1 MASVDR
7 TCDQT
12 GATFSFCYFSFFF
25 SKRKIKEATA
35 LFLLLRSMS
44 PAVRRDAQ
52 RPSRVRTRPA
62 EPAAS
67 MGLFLRLRFPF
78 QRTSTPRHATDPPHP
93 RLIHLVQQESAPGR
107 QKRASWLLCSLTG
120 MTLKAPKSPPQPV
133 RLTDS
138 EDVFCKAVGLD
149 SNDHN
154 DRLLLSEVKVGTQIE
169 RCFYVSH
176 TG

>member
-1 MASVDR
+1 MP
-7 TCDQT
+7 
-12 GATFSFCYFSFFF
+12 
-25 SKRKIKEATA
+25 
-35 LFLLLRSMS
+35 
-44 PAVRRDAQ
+44 PAVVGERYGAIVSRRD
-52 RPSRVRTRPA
+52 PSRVGSEIRG
-62 EPAAS
+62 AAA
-67 MGLFLRLRFPF
+67 GRLHLKRAGWRVWTVRSSPCRGSCVPVPC
-78 QRTSTPRHATDPPHP
+78 QIATPRHATDPPHP
-93 RLIHLVQQESAPGR
+93 RLIHLVQRESAPGR
-107 QKRASWLLCSLTG
+107 QRRASWLLCSLTG

>member
-1 MASVDR
+1 MAACETRCTAGPDR
-7 TCDQT
+7 Q
-12 GATFSFCYFSFFF
+12 
-25 SKRKIKEATA
+25 IA
-35 LFLLLRSMS
+35 LLYRGFGGFL
-44 PAVRRDAQ
+44 PCQIA
-52 RPSRVRTRPA
+52 
-62 EPAAS
+62 
-67 MGLFLRLRFPF
+67 
-78 QRTSTPRHATDPPHP
+78 TPRHATDPPHP